1 MKVLTIF
8 GTRPEAIKLAPIIKE
23 LEKTPEISSR
33 VCVTAQHRQL
43 LDQVL
48 QLFEINPDFDL
59 NLMREDQSLFDIT
72 TSILRNLEGV
82 LKEEKPDIV
91 LVHGDTTTAFVA
103 SLAAYYFKIKI
114 GHVEAGLRTYD
125 KYNPFPEEI
134 NRRLVDVL
142 CDLWL
147 APTESAKRNLLRE
160 GVPGDKI
167 IVTGN
172 TVIDALLWV
181 TKRQA
186 VPAVQEGMKGQLYDK
201 FGISLD
207 ERRVILA
214 TGHRRESFGEGF
226 ENICRGLKKIAE
238 YNPDVQLIYPVHLN
252 PSVREPVFRILG
264 NVANVHLI
272 EPLDYALFVFLMNRA
287 YIILTDSGGI
297 QEEAPSLGKP
307 VLVMRD
313 KTERPE
319 AIEAGTAKLIGTEC
333 DRIFTE
339 TQRLLDDRSEY
350 EKMAKATNPFGDGRA
365 AERIVQVLQKSQSID
380 GGSKIGRILGSL

>member
-8 GTRPEAIKLAPIIKE
+8 GTRPEAIKLAPVIKE

-33 VCVTAQHRQL
+33 VCVTAQHRQM

-72 TSILRNLEGV
+72 ASILQNLEEV
-82 LKEEKPDIV
+82 IKEERPDIV

-142 CDLWL
+142 CDLWF
-147 APTESAKRNLLRE
+147 APTKNAKRNLLRE
-160 GVPGDKI
+160 GVPDDKI
-167 IVTGN
+167 FITGN

-181 TKRQA
+181 TKHQA
-186 VPAVQEGMKGQLYDK
+186 SPVVQEGMKRQLYDIS
-201 FGISLD
+201 GVSLD
-207 ERRVILA
+207 KRRVILV

-226 ENICRGLKKIAE
+226 ENICQGLKKIAE
-238 YNPDVQLIYPVHLN
+238 HNPDVQLIYPVHLN

-287 YIILTDSGGI
+287 YIILTDSEGI
-297 QEEAPSLGKP
+297 PEKAPSLGKP
-307 VLVMRD
+307 ALVMRE

-319 AIEAGTAKLIGTEC
+319 AIEAGAAKLIGTDCE
-333 DRIFTE
+333 RISTE
-339 TQRLLDDRSEY
+339 TQQLLDD
-350 EKMAKATNPFGDGRA
+350 
-365 AERIVQVLQKSQSID
+365 QVE
-380 GGSKIGRILGSL
+380 

>member
-8 GTRPEAIKLAPIIKE
+8 GTRPEAIKLAPVIKE
-23 LEKTPEISSR
+23 LEKNPEIVSR
-33 VCVTAQHRQL
+33 ICVTAQHRQM

-59 NLMREDQSLFDIT
+59 DLMREDQSLFDIT
-72 TSILRNLEGV
+72 ASILQNLEEV
-82 LKEEKPDIV
+82 LKEERPDIV

-142 CDLWL
+142 CDLWFS
-147 APTESAKRNLLRE
+147 PTKNAKQNLLRE
-160 GVPGDKI
+160 GAPDDKI
-167 IVTGN
+167 FVTGN

-181 TKRQA
+181 TKHQA
-186 VPAVQEGMKGQLYDK
+186 SPAVQEGMKRQLYDK
-201 FGISLD
+201 FDVSLD
-207 ERRVILA
+207 ARRVILV

-226 ENICRGLKKIAE
+226 ENICQGLKKIAE
-238 YNPDVQLIYPVHLN
+238 HNPDIQIIYPVHLN
-252 PSVREPVFRILG
+252 PSVRGPVFRILG
-264 NVANVHLI
+264 DTTNVHLI

-307 VLVMRD
+307 VLVMRE

-319 AIEAGTAKLIGTEC
+319 AIEAGAAKLIGTDCE
-333 DRIFTE
+333 RISTE
-339 TQRLLDDRSEY
+339 TQQLLDDQVEY
-350 EKMAKATNPFGDGRA
+350 EKMARATNPFGDGNA
-365 AERIVQVLQKSQSID
+365 AERIVQVLWKYQ
-380 GGSKIGRILGSL
+380 